1 MTRHLRDLTST
12 ENLLVVSS
20 RFWFK
25 AHMFRCNTPLILL
38 RDVFKSSNL
47 STSIRDF
54 HSLMMAIA
62 HMTKSKLSPNYQTPV
77 TGVAEELLIKIIM
90 LAQRGNDEQ
99 MNDIFSKYFFEGDAN
114 HFIQAANNLAD
125 DFLRN
130 NFIIKSAVYENIF
143 YQGFDRNEHTVN

>member
-1 MTRHLRDLTST
+1 
-12 ENLLVVSS
+12 
-20 RFWFK
+20 
-25 AHMFRCNTPLILL
+25 
-38 RDVFKSSNL
+38 
-47 STSIRDF
+47 
-54 HSLMMAIA
+54 MMAIA

-99 MNDIFSKYFFEGDAN
+99 MNDIFSKYFFEGDSN

-130 NFIIKSAVYENIF
+130 NFIIKSAVNENIF
-143 YQGFDRNEHTVN
+143 YQEFDRKEHAVN